1 LSRSVS
7 TVSFRFAG
15 VKQRLWCGDKRTAVT
30 TGAVL
35 DFFLRVSQAVSLS
48 ADIPRTGDT
57 MHHSLLE
64 ISPAGLV
71 TGLSS
76 AVELRPSVR
85 RQLSSE
91 EGRAIEI
98 LGHAI
103 EYLADEYCADTQP
116 KGRLG
121 NADPRIEAIQML
133 KAVNRSIY
141 YSAAKVEPVFSR
153 VKRLVLGSPTP

>member
-1 LSRSVS
+1 
-7 TVSFRFAG
+7 
-15 VKQRLWCGDKRTAVT
+15 
-30 TGAVL
+30 
-35 DFFLRVSQAVSLS
+35 
-48 ADIPRTGDT
+48 

-64 ISPAGLV
+64 ISQAGLV

-76 AVELRPSVR
+76 AVEPRPFVR
-85 RQLSSE
+85 RQLSAE

-103 EYLADEYCADTQP
+103 EYLADEYCADAQP

-133 KAVNRSIY
+133 KVLNRSVY
-141 YSAAKVEPVFSR
+141 YSAAEVRPAFTR
-153 VKRLVLGSPTP
+153 MKRWVMGTPTP